1 MPTKFAGSPEEIL
14 ALNTF
19 IKLTRAAESFG
30 HRVFA
35 HGAME
40 DLTPSQFGV
49 LEILHHLGPMCPGE
63 LSQKLLKSTGNMT
76 MVIDNLVK
84 RGLVTRQRSAEDRR
98 MILISLTEAGSQLIT
113 RIFPVYLKALLAEI
127 SILSPQEQEDLGRL
141 CKKLGK
147 KE

>member
-1 MPTKFAGSPEEIL
+1 MPTKFVGLPEEVL

-30 HRVFA
+30 HRIFA
-35 HGAME
+35 HGALE

-76 MVIDNLVK
+76 MVIDNLEK
-84 RGLVTRQRSAEDRR
+84 RGLVIRERSVEDRR
-98 MILISLTEAGSQLIT
+98 MILIRLTEAGSQLIN
-113 RIFPVYLKALLAEI
+113 RIFPMYMKALLDEI
-127 SILSPQEQEDLGRL
+127 SILTPQEQTELGRL